1 MFTVLIFRLFLLI
14 AVGIILYSVMRY
26 LTDPRRKL
34 ERAHRNEDFY
44 VLDDSDNVRKNIFL
58 TVRGAMFEG
67 EKFLGTTE
75 QSVEVTSITMQ
86 TEDLDKL
93 RGMTS
98 QDFHSIEK
106 ELTVRYPK
114 AEIEWRQPIADI
126 LRKLEKEHK

>member
-1 MFTVLIFRLFLLI
+1 MFTVLIFRLFLII
-14 AVGIILYSVMRY
+14 AVAILMYSIVKY
-26 LTDPRRKL
+26 LSDPRRRL

-67 EKFLGTTE
+67 EKFLGTTD
-75 QSVEVTSITMQ
+75 QSVEVTSIVLQ
-86 TEDLDKL
+86 TEDKDHL

-98 QDFHSIEK
+98 QDFHAIEK

-114 AEIEWRQPIADI
+114 AVIEWRQPIADI
-126 LRKLEKEHK
+126 IRSLEKEHK

>member
-14 AVGIILYSVMRY
+14 AVAILMYSVIKY
-26 LTDPRRKL
+26 LSDPRRKL
-34 ERAHRNEDFY
+34 ERAHKNSDFY

-67 EKFLGTTE
+67 EKFLGTTD
-75 QSVEVTSITMQ
+75 QSIEVTSIVLQ
-86 TEDLDKL
+86 TEDKDQL

-98 QDFHSIEK
+98 QDFHAIEK

-114 AEIEWRQPIADI
+114 AAIEWRQPIADI
-126 LRKLEKEHK
+126 MRDLEKEKK

>member
-1 MFTVLIFRLFLLI
+1 MFTVLIFRLFLII
-14 AVGIILYSVMRY
+14 AVAILMYSIVKY
-26 LTDPRRKL
+26 LSDPRRRL

-67 EKFLGTTE
+67 EKFLGTTD
-75 QSVEVTSITMQ
+75 QSVEVTSIVLQ
-86 TEDLDKL
+86 TDDKDNL

-98 QDFHSIEK
+98 QDFHAIEK

-114 AEIEWRQPIADI
+114 AVIEWRQPIADI
-126 LRKLEKEHK
+126 IRSLEKERK